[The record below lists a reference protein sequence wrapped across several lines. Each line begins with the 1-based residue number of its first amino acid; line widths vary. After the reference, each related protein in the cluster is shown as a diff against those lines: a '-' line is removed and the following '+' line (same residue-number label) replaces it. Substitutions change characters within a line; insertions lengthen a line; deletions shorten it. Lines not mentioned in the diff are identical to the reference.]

1 GDKQLYI
8 QLGTSGS
15 RDEANVEVLVG
26 FEVEPRGPGPLV
38 LPRAMLEVPLRTGR
52 TRRVRDFFGTREVPE
67 TRSYPAIS
75 EEIEIEVLPLPEDGR
90 PAGFSGAVGRYSI
103 EVTTEDTKVAPFD
116 PIRLRV
122 TIRGQ
127 GFLDDLT
134 LPLWHE
140 VESLKKDFE
149 FSTDSDPGELKGRAK
164 VFTHVARARHSGI
177 TEIPPLPFPFYDPA
191 KGGYET
197 AWSTAIPIEVSE
209 TSRVSIE
216 DSIVRAPSVG
226 DRRPRAA
233 EPAVKLQGVAANYPT
248 VGTIRRFPD
257 ARALI
262 RSTPFVLV
270 CAVPPGILVAAA
282 LGLVIARRPRE
293 ARARDRALK
302 EARSRIRAAR
312 GSLETT
318 SSAYGDYFRE
328 RFGLPQGELDPRELD
343 TALANEGVSEE
354 TR

>member
-1 GDKQLYI
+1 
-8 QLGTSGS
+8 
-15 RDEANVEVLVG
+15 
-26 FEVEPRGPGPLV
+26 
-38 LPRAMLEVPLRTGR
+38 
-52 TRRVRDFFGTREVPE
+52 
-67 TRSYPAIS
+67 
-75 EEIEIEVLPLPEDGR
+75 
-90 PAGFSGAVGRYSI
+90 
-103 EVTTEDTKVAPFD
+103 
-116 PIRLRV
+116 
-122 TIRGQ
+122 
-127 GFLDDLT
+127 
-134 LPLWHE
+134 
-140 VESLKKDFE
+140 
-149 FSTDSDPGELKGRAK
+149 
-164 VFTHVARARHSGI
+164 
-177 TEIPPLPFPFYDPA
+177 
-191 KGGYET
+191 
-197 AWSTAIPIEVSE
+197 
-209 TSRVSIE
+209 
-216 DSIVRAPSVG
+216 
-226 DRRPRAA
+226 RPRAA

-354 TR
+354 TREEARGCLDALLAARYGVGANDGSPEQIAERARAVLEAVEPAARGGRRLRGGER